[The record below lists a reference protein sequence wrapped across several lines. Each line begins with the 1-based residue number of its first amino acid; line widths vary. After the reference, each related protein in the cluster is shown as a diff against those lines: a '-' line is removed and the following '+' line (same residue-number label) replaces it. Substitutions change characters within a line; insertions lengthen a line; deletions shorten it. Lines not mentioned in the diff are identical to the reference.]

1 MKRRH
6 TAEETARYKRLL
18 LFLPKTTPKG
28 WSSPHQ
34 DIRFVVS
41 EKAFCK
47 TFEKADLR
55 VVFLSAGSIQVSLSN
70 TAGQGL
76 TDEDIEATKTAFFPN
91 QAMEVSEPLYG
102 VVYFLI

>member
-1 MKRRH
+1 M
-6 TAEETARYKRLL
+6 
-18 LFLPKTTPKG
+18 
-28 WSSPHQ
+28 
-34 DIRFVVS
+34 VS

-76 TDEDIEATKTAFFPN
+76 TDEDIEMTKTAFFPN
-91 QAMEVSEPLYG
+91 QGMEVSEPLYG